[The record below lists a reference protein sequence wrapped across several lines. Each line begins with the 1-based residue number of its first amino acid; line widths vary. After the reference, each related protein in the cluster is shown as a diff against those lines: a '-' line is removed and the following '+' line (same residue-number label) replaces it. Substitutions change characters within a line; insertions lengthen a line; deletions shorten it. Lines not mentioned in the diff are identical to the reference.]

1 MKFDSAIYVSGHKG
15 LLGRAVMLELQR
27 QGFHN
32 LWAASREEVDL
43 TSKPAVDWYF
53 NEVQPEYVF
62 HCAAK
67 VGGIEANSKHGS
79 EFLRENLTIQN
90 NVMTAAARHGVKG
103 FQFVGS
109 AAMYP
114 DLNFQ
119 TIAPEDLMHG
129 QLDETKD
136 GYAMAKLAGMQL
148 CKCLARETGQH
159 FFTVIPNNIYGV
171 GDNYNSATSHVV
183 PAMLRKYHEG
193 KKTGLVRNWGTGLA
207 RREFIFCRD
216 VARAMVFL
224 MLEYKGTTPVN
235 IGVGEDVCMM
245 DLAKLVAQVTGFD
258 GKVEWDAT
266 KPEGTSRRLLDS
278 SVLLNMG
285 WRPEVTLFD
294 GLKFAYTDFCLC
306 QSH

>member
-67 VGGIEANSKHGS
+67 VGGIEAISKHGS

-136 GYAMAKLAGMQL
+136 GYAMAKLAG
-148 CKCLARETGQH
+148 
-159 FFTVIPNNIYGV
+159 
-171 GDNYNSATSHVV
+171 
-183 PAMLRKYHEG
+183 
-193 KKTGLVRNWGTGLA
+193 
-207 RREFIFCRD
+207 
-216 VARAMVFL
+216 
-224 MLEYKGTTPVN
+224 
-235 IGVGEDVCMM
+235 
-245 DLAKLVAQVTGFD
+245 
-258 GKVEWDAT
+258 
-266 KPEGTSRRLLDS
+266 
-278 SVLLNMG
+278 
-285 WRPEVTLFD
+285 
-294 GLKFAYTDFCLC
+294 
-306 QSH
+306 